1 MKVLEMDGGLI
12 DQSPCPFP
20 YMKCLKIFIKRRRKM
35 STVLRRVMSF
45 LTEGILYFES
55 LVVELPRGVKV
66 VEKSY
71 QDLIED
77 DSDEQQLKLLFG
89 IEEEAS

>member
-1 MKVLEMDGGLI
+1 MKILEMDGGLI
-12 DQSPCPFP
+12 EQSPCPFP
-20 YMKCLKIFIKRRRKM
+20 YMKCLKIIQRRRKF
-35 STVLRRVMSF
+35 STVLRRVMNF

-55 LVVELPRGVKV
+55 LVVELPQGVNV

-71 QDLIED
+71 QDLLED